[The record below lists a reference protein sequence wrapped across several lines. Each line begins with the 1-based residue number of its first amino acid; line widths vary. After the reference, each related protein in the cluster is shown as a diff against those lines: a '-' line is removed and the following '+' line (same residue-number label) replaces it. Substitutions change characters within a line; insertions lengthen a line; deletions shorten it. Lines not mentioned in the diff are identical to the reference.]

1 MENNYS
7 KTSDNNNDNNNNESS
22 SSNGGSD
29 AALEGTLDGALNVG
43 LEWVTYYS
51 AL

>member
-1 MENNYS
+1 MEINYS

-29 AALEGTLDGALNVG
+29 AALEDALDGALNVG
-43 LEWVTYYS
+43 LEWVTY
-51 AL
+51 